1 MGKNKAFFSLY
12 FSIPFHINHYE
23 KLMDEKYDSL
33 KKAGWVPSSLPE
45 GEQDLYDHIVELMSK
60 DNPNAIG
67 SAWEFTKVL
76 PMREGMPGVHKC
88 FQTRIGD
95 EYISWDLG
103 KIGMVLFD
111 TAVGIVWY
119 EIKPK
124 APVFERKEKNS
135 ADMEQIF
142 AFISKTKELSRGE
155 KTDVIYDLFNVE
167 KESFDEKD
175 GAFVCEINTK
185 EGCRIDARRKIN
197 LFDEVI
203 YPTIEALEIDS
214 YFANRHR
221 NGKRCP
227 DRGLPFVYVLNTY
240 GKELEKEGYDA
251 DGVAVRLSRG
261 YDKKYGITEETGV
274 YQPFDYSAWSVSV
287 EGCAN
292 YVYPTENIEFFTE
305 GEYRSRLSNYF
316 YLYMLCMGQ
325 YYSLLQFSQEVCEL
339 PIDEKEYS
347 VRYNAAE
354 DMLDRIHLFKLKNM
368 YTQVGHITQH
378 NGFYEYLQQ
387 EFKCEKLHEE
397 LEIELES
404 LSRFVAKKQEEKKE
418 KRIKVVSIIS
428 GLFVFVQTLLSIAE
442 LYNII
447 VVNGSQ
453 SLYEFVVIM
462 VMAVAAIGVL
472 FWLLSSVGNYVAD
485 RWAKKK
491 RRKR

>member
-1 MGKNKAFFSLY
+1 
-12 FSIPFHINHYE
+12 
-23 KLMDEKYDSL
+23 
-33 KKAGWVPSSLPE
+33 
-45 GEQDLYDHIVELMSK
+45 MSA

-67 SAWEFTKVL
+67 SVWEFGEKPSVG
-76 PMREGMPGVHKC
+76 EGKPGTHKC
-88 FQTRIGD
+88 FQTRVGD
-95 EYISWDLG
+95 EYISWDMG
-103 KIGMVLFD
+103 KIGLVLFD
-111 TAVGIVWY
+111 TGVGIVWY

-124 APVFERKEKNS
+124 APVFERKQKDS

-142 AFISKTKELSRGE
+142 AFISKTKELARGE
-155 KTDVIYDLFNVE
+155 KTDVIYDLFNVP
-167 KESFDEKD
+167 KEIFDEKD
-175 GAFVCEINTK
+175 GEFVREINSK
-185 EGCRIDARRKIN
+185 EGLRVDARRKIN
-197 LFDEVI
+197 LFDDVI
-203 YPTIEALEIDS
+203 YPTIESLEIDS
-214 YFANRHR
+214 YFANRYR

-227 DRGLPFVYVLNTY
+227 DRGLPFVYALNTY
-240 GKELEKEGYDA
+240 GENLANESYDA
-251 DGVAVRLSRG
+251 GGVAVRLGRG
-261 YDKKYGITEETGV
+261 YDKKYGITEETNV
-274 YQPFDYSAWSVSV
+274 YQPFSYSVWSVSV

-292 YVYPTENIEFFTE
+292 YVYPTENIGFFIE
-305 GEYRSRLSNYF
+305 GDYQSRLSNYF

-378 NGFYEYLQQ
+378 NGFYAYLQK

-418 KRIKVVSIIS
+418 KRIKMVTIIS

-442 LYNII
+442 LYNI
-447 VVNGSQ
+447 VVVEGSRP
-453 SLYEFVVIM
+453 LYEFMVIM
-462 VMAVAAIGVL
+462 VMAVAAIGVV
-472 FWLLSSVGNYVAD
+472 FWLVSSVGNHIAD